1 MDEKRPSYL
10 PLAGSQGGQCSDQFT
25 EESVLA
31 NLYNCLE
38 LSHTELD
45 LIVLANIQAFSA
57 AEVIG
62 EKRKRNPPFSFLYH
76 SQSMCK
82 DMFLNFYGISKSR
95 FQRLLEHYQN
105 HGLSPWVHG
114 NSKRLPHNALPQAV
128 TEDVK
133 NFLSNYADENAV
145 LLPGRIPGFKNED
158 VHLLSSSD
166 TKMNVWNSFK
176 QACEESNKQA
186 ISYTKFIDLWK
197 QFHPNVVVAKP
208 MSDLCFTCQQ
218 NTSKLLRAANLP
230 EAEKSE
236 CVKAQQEHL
245 DSVQTERELYR
256 EVCKEAKCNL
266 EAVEDPIDLDEQ
278 HEACSASTTMHYSF
292 DFAQQV
298 HYPSNPAQFTLKPR
312 VNVQFLELCA
322 RRSLNKLTT

>member
-1 MDEKRPSYL
+1 MEESSGDLDKQSVIAKAQIFMKDGCGCRR
-10 PLAGSQGGQCSDQFT
+10 GSQGGQCSDQFT

-45 LIVLANIQAFSA
+45 FIALANIQAFSA

-95 FQRLLEHYQN
+95 FQRLLEFYQN
-105 HGLSPWVHG
+105 HGISPRVHG
-114 NSKRLPHNALPQAV
+114 NSKRLPRNALPQAV

-158 VHLLSSSD
+158 IQLLSSSD

-176 QACEESNKQA
+176 RACEESNKQA
-186 ISYTKFIDLWK
+186 FSCTKFIDLWK
-197 QFHPNVVVAKP
+197 QFIQTSSWPSRCPTCVSHANKTLPSYFKRLTFLRLRSPNV
-208 MSDLCFTCQQ
+208 
-218 NTSKLLRAANLP
+218 
-230 EAEKSE
+230 
-236 CVKAQQEHL
+236 
-245 DSVQTERELYR
+245 
-256 EVCKEAKCNL
+256 
-266 EAVEDPIDLDEQ
+266 
-278 HEACSASTTMHYSF
+278 
-292 DFAQQV
+292 
-298 HYPSNPAQFTLKPR
+298 
-312 VNVQFLELCA
+312 
-322 RRSLNKLTT
+322 